1 MMQKRGEDITSA
13 HLLVAFQAG
22 AQRVIQQKNHLNVI
36 NVFPVEDGDTGS
48 NLASLMSSL
57 LEEAMRQMQTTHEV
71 FTNMA
76 DAALIGARGNS
87 GIIFAQYL
95 NGLAFHMTRS
105 TDTFST
111 ITFATSAKFAVED
124 AYQAIEKPVE
134 GTMITV
140 IREWAE
146 TLFKHKELE
155 KNIEALLEKGLEA
168 AKKALSE
175 TPTQLKILQKK
186 SVVDAGAKGFVLFIE
201 GFTEAICDADFQLET
216 KEEIEYVDLT
226 QRDAEEHDSD
236 EEPIFR
242 YCTEVL
248 LAKVTATQ
256 DEIKEKLKDLG
267 DSLIVANSPSRT
279 RIHIHTNQP
288 EEVLDQLRQVGD
300 IQQQKAD
307 DMLMQYHVK
316 KGPKHSIALVTDSIA
331 DLPQEFIFNNQIQV
345 LPMNLLIDSVSYL
358 DKVTLQ
364 PDYFY
369 KLNRVAKENPTSAQP
384 NIKTVENLFSFL
396 ESHYQE
402 IIVVTVA
409 GKLSGTYH
417 MIKEAATKCQK
428 DSLKIAVIDSK
439 QNSAAE
445 GLVVMDAAEW
455 IAEGLPFNQIVKK
468 IEKATQTT
476 EILVSV
482 NQLDAMV
489 RSGRLPGIAGKIAK
503 LINLKPIVGLDQ
515 SGGGKI
521 NGVAFSTASNEKKIV
536 KAIKKRKKTDQV
548 LRYAVIHAN
557 DLERATKLSQ
567 EFTKQIGFPPTYL
580 MEISTV
586 VAMSAGE
593 GCVAIA
599 LSWSKGKGEKYYE

>member
-1 MMQKRGEDITSA
+1 MMRERGGDLTSD
-13 HLLVAFQAG
+13 HLVVAFQAG
-22 AQRVIQQKNHLNVI
+22 AQRVIQQKNHLNGI

-57 LEEAMRQMQTTHEV
+57 LEEALRQMQTTQEV

-76 DAALIGARGNS
+76 DAALVGARGNS

-95 NGLAFHMTRS
+95 NGLASRLTDS
-105 TDTFST
+105 TEKFST
-111 ITFATSAKFAVED
+111 SAFATSAKFAVED

-146 TLFKHKELE
+146 TLFMHKETE
-155 KNIEALLEKGLEA
+155 RDIEPLLEKGLEA

-175 TPTQLKILQKK
+175 TPKQLKILKKK

-201 GFTEAICDADFQLET
+201 GFTEAICDSNFQLEN
-216 KEEIEYVDLT
+216 KEEGTEYVTLM
-226 QRDAEEHDSD
+226 QRDGTQHESD

-248 LAKVTATQ
+248 LAKTTATSTA
-256 DEIKEKLKDLG
+256 IKEQLAGLG

-288 EEVLDQLRQVGD
+288 EEVVHRLRQVGE

-307 DMLMQYHVK
+307 DMLMQYQLK
-316 KGPKHSIALVTDSIA
+316 KGPKHAIALVTDSIA

-364 PDYFY
+364 PSYFY
-369 KLNRVAKENPTSAQP
+369 KLNRLAKENPTSAQP
-384 NIKTVENLFSFL
+384 NSKTVENLFSFL
-396 ESHYQE
+396 GSHYQE

-409 GKLSGTYH
+409 GKLSGTYQ
-417 MIKEAATKCQK
+417 MIKEVAKKFQTNN
-428 DSLKIAVIDSK
+428 LKIAVIDSK

-445 GLVVMDAAEW
+445 GLVVMNAAEW
-455 IAEGLPFNQIVKK
+455 IAEGLPFNQVV
-468 IEKATQTT
+468 ENVELATQTT

-482 NQLDAMV
+482 NELDAMV

-503 LINLKPIVGLDQ
+503 FINLKPIVGLDQ
-515 SGGGKI
+515 AGGGKI
-521 NGVAFSTASNEKKIV
+521 NGVAFSTAGNEKKIMN
-536 KAIKKRKKTDQV
+536 KIKKRRKAGEI

-567 EFTKQIGFPPTYL
+567 EFTKEIGFPPTYL

-599 LSWSKGKGEKYYE
+599 LSWTEGRGEKG

>member
-1 MMQKRGEDITSA
+1 MMRERGGDLTSD
-13 HLLVAFQAG
+13 HLVVAFQAG
-22 AQRVIQQKNHLNVI
+22 AQRVIQQKNHLNGI

-57 LEEAMRQMQTTHEV
+57 LEEALRKMQTTQEV

-95 NGLAFHMTRS
+95 NGLASHLTHS
-105 TDTFST
+105 TDEFST
-111 ITFATSAKFAVED
+111 SAFATSAKFAVED

-146 TLFKHKELE
+146 TLFKHKETE
-155 KNIEALLEKGLEA
+155 RDIEPLLEKGLEA
-168 AKKALSE
+168 AKKALSD
-175 TPTQLKILQKK
+175 TPKQLKILKRK

-201 GFTEAICDADFQLET
+201 GFTEAICDSNFQLEN
-216 KEEIEYVDLT
+216 KEEGTEYVSLT
-226 QRDAEEHDSD
+226 QRDGTQHESD

-248 LAKVTATQ
+248 LAKTTATSPA
-256 DEIKEKLKDLG
+256 IKEQLAGLG
-267 DSLIVANSPSRT
+267 DSLIVATSPSRT

-288 EEVLDQLRQVGD
+288 EEVVHRLRQVGE

-307 DMLMQYHVK
+307 DMLMQYQLK
-316 KGPKHSIALVTDSIA
+316 KGPKHAIALVTDSIA

-364 PDYFY
+364 PSYFY
-369 KLNRVAKENPTSAQP
+369 TLNRLAKENPTSAQP
-384 NIKTVENLFSFL
+384 NSKTVENLFSFL
-396 ESHYQE
+396 GSHYQE

-409 GKLSGTYH
+409 GKLSGTYQ
-417 MIKEAATKCQK
+417 MIKEVAKKFQTKN
-428 DSLKIAVIDSK
+428 LKIAVIDSK

-445 GLVVMDAAEW
+445 GLVVMNAAEW
-455 IAEGLPFNQIVKK
+455 IAEGLPFNQVV
-468 IEKATQTT
+468 ENVELATQTT

-482 NQLDAMV
+482 NELDAMV

-503 LINLKPIVGLDQ
+503 FINLKPIVGLDQ
-515 SGGGKI
+515 AGGGKI
-521 NGVAFSTASNEKKIV
+521 NGVAFSTAGNEKKIMN
-536 KAIKKRKKTDQV
+536 KIKKRKKAGEI

-567 EFTKQIGFPPTYL
+567 EFTKEIGFPPTYL

-599 LSWSKGKGEKYYE
+599 LSWTKGRGEKG

>member
-1 MMQKRGEDITSA
+1 MMRERGGDLTSD
-13 HLLVAFQAG
+13 HLVVAFQAG
-22 AQRVIQQKNHLNVI
+22 AQRVIQQKNHLNGI

-57 LEEAMRQMQTTHEV
+57 LEEALRQMQTTQEV

-95 NGLAFHMTRS
+95 NGLASHLTHS
-105 TDTFST
+105 TEKFST
-111 ITFATSAKFAVED
+111 NAFATSAKFAVED

-146 TLFKHKELE
+146 ALFTHKE
-155 KNIEALLEKGLEA
+155 IERDIEPLLEKGLEA

-175 TPTQLKILQKK
+175 TPKQLKILKKK

-201 GFTEAICDADFQLET
+201 GFTEAICDADFQLENQ
-216 KEEIEYVDLT
+216 EESSEYVALP
-226 QRDAEEHDSD
+226 QHDAVQHESD
-236 EEPIFR
+236 EEPLFR

-248 LAKVTATQ
+248 LAKTTATP
-256 DEIKEKLKDLG
+256 DEIKERLAGLG

-288 EEVLDQLRQVGD
+288 EEALHRLRQTGE

-307 DMLMQYHVK
+307 DMLMQYQLK

-364 PDYFY
+364 SSYFY
-369 KLNRVAKENPTSAQP
+369 KLNRLAKENPTSAQP
-384 NIKTVENLFSFL
+384 NSRTVENLFSFL
-396 ESHYQE
+396 GSHYQE

-417 MIKEAATKCQK
+417 MIKEVATKFQTK
-428 DSLKIAVIDSK
+428 NLKIAVIDSK

-455 IAEGLPFNQIVKK
+455 IAEGLPFNQIVKN
-468 IEKATQTT
+468 IELASQTT

-489 RSGRLPGIAGKIAK
+489 RSGRLPGIAGKVAK
-503 LINLKPIVGLDQ
+503 FINLKPIVGLDQ
-515 SGGGKI
+515 AGGGKI
-521 NGVAFSTASNEKKIV
+521 KGVAFSTTSNEKKIMNQ
-536 KAIKKRKKTDQV
+536 IKKRKKTDQI

-567 EFTKQIGFPPTYL
+567 EFTKEIGFPPTYV

-599 LSWSKGKGEKYYE
+599 LSWTKGRGEKG